1 MGINNIVIQGTIT
14 YLRKANDN
22 LVIGTLTYD
31 GIGNNREHKVILEFW
46 RNNVPLPAES
56 FGRSKKV
63 LITGRLETSKYRNNQ
78 GKRREKTYIN
88 VTSYQILGNGVG
100 QLTTGEITEEPTEPE
115 TTFIVTE
122 AELPF

>member
-14 YLRKANDN
+14 YLRRANDN

-46 RNNVPLPAES
+46 RNNVPLPEEF
-56 FGRSKKV
+56 FGHSKKA

-100 QLTTGEITEEPTEPE
+100 QLTTGEITEEPVEH
-115 TTFIVTE
+115 E
-122 AELPF
+122 ATVAVAEVELPF